1 MMEDVL
7 TLVVGGQTV
16 KEVWL
21 SIEENMLPATKERES
36 WLKDNLFSLK
46 KGSLKLDDFL
56 NKFRGLCDSL
66 AAIGKPLTDDD
77 KVFQLARALGPK
89 YADFKMAM
97 LTKPPYPSL
106 KLFLSALQNHKQT
119 VIAQKNDGKEADP
132 QQAFFGQRGRG
143 KSFQGQG
150 RGFNNNLP
158 LFPGQGRGFN
168 NNFRGRG
175 NYPSNNGHNNMNQSF
190 NMNQSPSNNSLPQ
203 PRFNNNGPN
212 PPPAPKHYST
222 EHTDQ
227 RKHNSKS
234 GIICQICGKTNHSAA
249 VCRHRYDY
257 FTPEEEAPQALAAM
271 NLQDEN
277 DPQLYADS
285 GATAHMVNSIGKLK
299 KFIPYGGSEKT
310 FVGNCQSL
318 HISHIGDTTHG
329 KLNLKDILVVPKLK
343 KNLLSVSKLVDD
355 INCSV
360 EFNSL
365 GFVVKSKE
373 NQDACS
379 VPTIPN
385 VSQWLPTTW
394 TESFNNTSLGH
405 TKVANP
411 NYTATSPN
419 TNEPLFPTPNKVVII
434 EDLHEQSTY
443 LPESPSPN
451 SHQKSPSSNNKT
463 VASADNTHIHMTS
476 EQTLDSDNR
485 APSALNDLSGK
496 LFVELNI
503 SPVKTTESLNTHPML
518 TRNKLKQNPTL
529 ALQID
534 HATVTEPKT
543 LKSALKHPLWLQAMA
558 EELAALHQN
567 KTWTLV
573 PRPHDANVI
582 GSKWVY
588 KTKYR
593 EDGTIDR
600 LKARLVAKGYTQVPS
615 IDFDETFSPVIKP
628 TTIRLVL
635 ALAISSKW
643 LIKQLDVRNAFL
655 HGQLKEIAYMEQPL
669 GFTDQNLPDHVCL
682 LHKSLYGL
690 KQAPCAWFE
699 CLSLALLELGF
710 TSYKADHSLFIFHA
724 NDILILLLVY
734 VDDVI
739 ITENNPDRIQSIIS
753 HLSTWFALK
762 DLGLLSYFLGIE
774 IRRFPGGIFLSQAKY
789 TRDLLTKAALLDC
802 TPNRTPMA
810 VKTQLYDDDQEP
822 IHATHY
828 RSLVGSLQYLTF
840 TRPDI
845 THAVNKVCQH
855 FQSPTKQ
862 DLKAVTRILCYLK
875 GTLDFGLRF
884 LEQSSNQL
892 YAFSESDW
900 AGCLETRRSTTG
912 FCVYLGANLILW
924 CSKKQST
931 VARSTAEAEYRA
943 LSSTTAELTWIL
955 SLLQDIG
962 VSPSHI
968 PHLFCDNTSAIY
980 MTRNPVF
987 HARSKHIK
995 IDVHF
1000 VREKVSQGLLKAT
1013 HVPSLQQAADI
1024 LTKPLGKDL
1033 FFLFQ
1038 HKLGVHSMTRPTLR
1052 GAVKIHCP
1060 PNVEFEQSQHMNH
1073 MQPHESRTNMEKIS
1087 TPTQSHINKASCKPL
1102 ETNMAICI
1110 ALAKGLQQS
1119 SHTIP

>member
-1 MMEDVL
+1 MMMEDVL

-143 KSFQGQG
+143 K
-150 RGFNNNLP
+150 
-158 LFPGQGRGFN
+158 
-168 NNFRGRG
+168 
-175 NYPSNNGHNNMNQSF
+175 
-190 NMNQSPSNNSLPQ
+190 
-203 PRFNNNGPN
+203 
-212 PPPAPKHYST
+212 K
-222 EHTDQ
+222 HTDQ

-285 GATAHMVNSIGKLK
+285 GATAHM
-299 KFIPYGGSEKT
+299 
-310 FVGNCQSL
+310 
-318 HISHIGDTTHG
+318 
-329 KLNLKDILVVPKLK
+329 
-343 KNLLSVSKLVDD
+343 
-355 INCSV
+355 
-360 EFNSL
+360 
-365 GFVVKSKE
+365 E
-373 NQDACS
+373 NQVLAQGTRHGDLYVLNEGGNLAFQTIKRNSENQDLWHKRLGHPSPKILQCFLKFQKQVENQMERKIKIFQSDGGGEFSSIIFQQHLQQSGIIKQTSCPYTPQQNGVAERKHRHIMETALTMLFESSLPLKYWVEAVLTAVYLINKLPQTIIKMHTPHELLFKETPSYNEIKDACS

-669 GFTDQNLPDHVCL
+669 GFTDQNLPDH
-682 LHKSLYGL
+682 
-690 KQAPCAWFE
+690 
-699 CLSLALLELGF
+699 
-710 TSYKADHSLFIFHA
+710 
-724 NDILILLLVY
+724 
-734 VDDVI
+734 
-739 ITENNPDRIQSIIS
+739 
-753 HLSTWFALK
+753 
-762 DLGLLSYFLGIE
+762 

-845 THAVNKVCQH
+845 THAVN
-855 FQSPTKQ
+855 
-862 DLKAVTRILCYLK
+862 
-875 GTLDFGLRF
+875 
-884 LEQSSNQL
+884 
-892 YAFSESDW
+892 
-900 AGCLETRRSTTG
+900 
-912 FCVYLGANLILW
+912 
-924 CSKKQST
+924 KKQST

>member
-1 MMEDVL
+1 
-7 TLVVGGQTV
+7 
-16 KEVWL
+16 
-21 SIEENMLPATKERES
+21 
-36 WLKDNLFSLK
+36 
-46 KGSLKLDDFL
+46 
-56 NKFRGLCDSL
+56 
-66 AAIGKPLTDDD
+66 
-77 KVFQLARALGPK
+77 
-89 YADFKMAM
+89 
-97 LTKPPYPSL
+97 
-106 KLFLSALQNHKQT
+106 
-119 VIAQKNDGKEADP
+119 
-132 QQAFFGQRGRG
+132 
-143 KSFQGQG
+143 
-150 RGFNNNLP
+150 
-158 LFPGQGRGFN
+158 
-168 NNFRGRG
+168 
-175 NYPSNNGHNNMNQSF
+175 MNQSF
-190 NMNQSPSNNSLPQ
+190 NTNQSPSNNSLPQ
-203 PRFNNNGPN
+203 PRFNNNGLN

-257 FTPEEEAPQALAAM
+257 FTPEEEAPQALTAM

-285 GATAHMVNSIGKLK
+285 GATTHMVNSTGKLK
-299 KFIPYGGSEKT
+299 KFIPYGGSDKI
-310 FVGNCQSL
+310 FVGNGQSL

-343 KNLLSVSKLVDD
+343 KNLLSISKLVDD
-355 INCSV
+355 INCFV

-379 VPTIPN
+379 VPTTPN

-394 TESFNNTSLGH
+394 TESFDNTSLGH
-405 TKVANP
+405 IKVANP
-411 NYTATSPN
+411 NYTATFPN
-419 TNEPLFPTPNKVVII
+419 TNEPLSPTPNKVVII
-434 EDLHEQSTY
+434 EDLHEPPTS
-443 LPESPSPN
+443 LPEN
-451 SHQKSPSSNNKT
+451 
-463 VASADNTHIHMTS
+463 
-476 EQTLDSDNR
+476 SDNR
-485 APSALNDLSGK
+485 APSTLNDLSGK

-543 LKSALKHPLWLQAMA
+543 LKFALKHPLWLQAIA
-558 EELAALHQN
+558 EELAALCQN

-600 LKARLVAKGYTQVPS
+600 LKARLVAKGYTQVPG

-635 ALAISSKW
+635 ALATSSKW
-643 LIKQLDVRNAFL
+643 LIKQLDVRNAFP
-655 HGQLKEIAYMEQPL
+655 HGQLKEIAYMEQPP

-690 KQAPCAWFE
+690 KQAPRAWFE

-710 TSYKADHSLFIFHA
+710 TSCKTDPSLFIFHA
-724 NDILILLLVY
+724 NDI
-734 VDDVI
+734 
-739 ITENNPDRIQSIIS
+739 N
-753 HLSTWFALK
+753 
-762 DLGLLSYFLGIE
+762 SYF
-774 IRRFPGGIFLSQAKY
+774 
-789 TRDLLTKAALLDC
+789 
-802 TPNRTPMA
+802 
-810 VKTQLYDDDQEP
+810 V
-822 IHATHY
+822 
-828 RSLVGSLQYLTF
+828 VG
-840 TRPDI
+840 
-845 THAVNKVCQH
+845 
-855 FQSPTKQ
+855 
-862 DLKAVTRILCYLK
+862 
-875 GTLDFGLRF
+875 
-884 LEQSSNQL
+884 
-892 YAFSESDW
+892 
-900 AGCLETRRSTTG
+900 
-912 FCVYLGANLILW
+912 
-924 CSKKQST
+924 
-931 VARSTAEAEYRA
+931 
-943 LSSTTAELTWIL
+943 
-955 SLLQDIG
+955 DIG

-968 PHLFCDNTSAIY
+968 PHLLCDNTTAIY

-987 HARSKHIK
+987 HARSKHIE

-1013 HVPSLQQAADI
+1013 HVPSLQQATDI

-1033 FFLFQ
+1033 FFLFR

-1073 MQPHESRTNMEKIS
+1073 MQPHESRTNMEKN
-1087 TPTQSHINKASCKPL
+1087 QH
-1102 ETNMAICI
+1102 TN
-1110 ALAKGLQQS
+1110 S
-1119 SHTIP
+1119 IPH

>member
-1 MMEDVL
+1 MESLLPTLTFQFGHTMMGCFLPGYVEDVL

-77 KVFQLARALGPK
+77 K
-89 YADFKMAM
+89 
-97 LTKPPYPSL
+97 
-106 KLFLSALQNHKQT
+106 T
-119 VIAQKNDGKEADP
+119 VIGQKNDGKEADP

-143 KSFQGQG
+143 KSFQGQGQG

-212 PPPAPKHYST
+212 LPPAPKHYST
-222 EHTDQ
+222 EHVDQ

-285 GATAHMVNSIGKLK
+285 GATAHM
-299 KFIPYGGSEKT
+299 
-310 FVGNCQSL
+310 
-318 HISHIGDTTHG
+318 
-329 KLNLKDILVVPKLK
+329 
-343 KNLLSVSKLVDD
+343 
-355 INCSV
+355 
-360 EFNSL
+360 
-365 GFVVKSKE
+365 
-373 NQDACS
+373 DACS
-379 VPTIPN
+379 VPTTPN

-405 TKVANP
+405 IEVANP

-419 TNEPLFPTPNKVVII
+419 MNEPLSPTPNKVVII
-434 EDLHEQSTY
+434 EDLHELPTY
-443 LPESPSPN
+443 LPESSSTNSP
-451 SHQKSPSSNNKT
+451 QKSPSSNNKT
-463 VASADNTHIHMTS
+463 AASADNTHIHTTS

-529 ALQID
+529 ALQTD

-582 GSKWVY
+582 GSN
-588 KTKYR
+588 
-593 EDGTIDR
+593 
-600 LKARLVAKGYTQVPS
+600 
-615 IDFDETFSPVIKP
+615 PVIKP

-635 ALAISSKW
+635 ALATSSKW

-655 HGQLKEIAYMEQPL
+655 HGQLKEIAYMEQPP

-690 KQAPCAWFE
+690 KQAPRAWFE

-710 TSYKADHSLFIFHA
+710 TSCKADPSLFIFHA

-739 ITENNPDRIQSIIS
+739 ITGNNPDIIQSIIS
-753 HLSTWFALK
+753 HLSTRFALK

-774 IRRFPGGIFLSQAKY
+774 NRRFPGGIFLSQANY

-810 VKTQLYDDDQEP
+810 VKTQPYDDDQEP

-862 DLKAVTRILCYLK
+862 DLKAITRILRYLK

-892 YAFSESDW
+892 YGFSDFDW

-912 FCVYLGANLILW
+912 FCVYLGANLISW
-924 CSKKQST
+924 CSKKQSI

-962 VSPSHI
+962 VSLSHI
-968 PHLFCDNTSAIY
+968 PHLLCDNTSAIY

-987 HARSKHIK
+987 HARSKHIE

-1013 HVPSLQQAADI
+1013 HVPSLQQAAYI
-1024 LTKPLGKDL
+1024 LTKLLGKDL
-1033 FFLFQ
+1033 FFLFRQ
-1038 HKLGVHSMTRPTLR
+1038 KLGVHSMTRPTLR

-1073 MQPHESRTNMEKIS
+1073 MQPHGSRTNMEKIS

-1119 SHTIP
+1119 SHTIPSHANSPKKDGQPLFKSIFSSYLSQRLVND

>member
-1 MMEDVL
+1 MESLLPTLTFQFGHTMMGCFLPGYVEDVL

-21 SIEENMLPATKERES
+21 SIEENMLPATKE
-36 WLKDNLFSLK
+36 
-46 KGSLKLDDFL
+46 
-56 NKFRGLCDSL
+56 GLCDSL
-66 AAIGKPLTDDD
+66 AAIGKPLTGDD
-77 KVFQLARALGPK
+77 K
-89 YADFKMAM
+89 
-97 LTKPPYPSL
+97 
-106 KLFLSALQNHKQT
+106 T
-119 VIAQKNDGKEADP
+119 VIGQKNDGKEADP

-143 KSFQGQG
+143 KSFQGQGQGQG

-212 PPPAPKHYST
+212 LPPAPKHYST
-222 EHTDQ
+222 EHVDQ

-277 DPQLYADS
+277 DPQLYTDS
-285 GATAHMVNSIGKLK
+285 GATAHMVNN
-299 KFIPYGGSEKT
+299 T
-310 FVGNCQSL
+310 
-318 HISHIGDTTHG
+318 
-329 KLNLKDILVVPKLK
+329 
-343 KNLLSVSKLVDD
+343 VSKLVDD

-379 VPTIPN
+379 VPTTPN

-405 TKVANP
+405 IEVANP

-419 TNEPLFPTPNKVVII
+419 TNEPLSPTPN
-434 EDLHEQSTY
+434 
-443 LPESPSPN
+443 
-451 SHQKSPSSNNKT
+451 KSPSSNNKT
-463 VASADNTHIHMTS
+463 AASADNTHIHTTS

-529 ALQID
+529 ALQTD

-573 PRPHDANVI
+573 PRPHDAN
-582 GSKWVY
+582 
-588 KTKYR
+588 
-593 EDGTIDR
+593 
-600 LKARLVAKGYTQVPS
+600 GYTQVPG
-615 IDFDETFSPVIKP
+615 IDFNETFSPVIKP

-635 ALAISSKW
+635 ALATSSKW

-655 HGQLKEIAYMEQPL
+655 HGQLKEIAYMEQPP

-690 KQAPCAWFE
+690 KQAPRAWFE

-710 TSYKADHSLFIFHA
+710 TSYKADPSLFIFHA

-739 ITENNPDRIQSIIS
+739 ITGNNPDIIQSIIS
-753 HLSTWFALK
+753 HLSTRFALK
-762 DLGLLSYFLGIE
+762 DLGLLSCFLGIE

-810 VKTQLYDDDQEP
+810 VKTQPYDDDQEP

-855 FQSPTKQ
+855 FQSLTKQ
-862 DLKAVTRILCYLK
+862 DLKAITRILRYLK

-892 YAFSESDW
+892 YAFSDSDW

-912 FCVYLGANLILW
+912 FCVYLGANLISW
-924 CSKKQST
+924 CSKKQSI

-962 VSPSHI
+962 VSLSHI
-968 PHLFCDNTSAIY
+968 PHLLCDNTSAIY

-987 HARSKHIK
+987 HARSKHIE

-1000 VREKVSQGLLKAT
+1000 VREKVSQGPLKAT
-1013 HVPSLQQAADI
+1013 HVPSLQQAAYI

-1033 FFLFQ
+1033 FFLFRQ
-1038 HKLGVHSMTRPTLR
+1038 KLGVHSMTRPTLR

-1073 MQPHESRTNMEKIS
+1073 MQPHGSRTNMEKIS

>member
-1 MMEDVL
+1 MESLLPTLTFQFGHTMMGCFLPGYVEDVL

-77 KVFQLARALGPK
+77 K
-89 YADFKMAM
+89 
-97 LTKPPYPSL
+97 
-106 KLFLSALQNHKQT
+106 T
-119 VIAQKNDGKEADP
+119 VIGQKNDGKEADP

-143 KSFQGQG
+143 KSFQGQGQG

-212 PPPAPKHYST
+212 LPPAPKHYST
-222 EHTDQ
+222 EHVDQ

-234 GIICQICGKTNHSAA
+234 GIIYQICGKTNHSAA

-285 GATAHMVNSIGKLK
+285 GVTAHMVNS
-299 KFIPYGGSEKT
+299 T
-310 FVGNCQSL
+310 
-318 HISHIGDTTHG
+318 
-329 KLNLKDILVVPKLK
+329 
-343 KNLLSVSKLVDD
+343 VSKLVDD

-379 VPTIPN
+379 VPTTPN

-405 TKVANP
+405 TEVANP

-419 TNEPLFPTPNKVVII
+419 MNEPLSPTPNKVVII
-434 EDLHEQSTY
+434 EDLHELPTY
-443 LPESPSPN
+443 LPESSSTNSP
-451 SHQKSPSSNNKT
+451 QKSPSSNNKT
-463 VASADNTHIHMTS
+463 AASADNTHIHTTS

-529 ALQID
+529 ALQTD

-573 PRPHDANVI
+573 PRPHDAN
-582 GSKWVY
+582 
-588 KTKYR
+588 
-593 EDGTIDR
+593 
-600 LKARLVAKGYTQVPS
+600 GYTQVPG
-615 IDFDETFSPVIKP
+615 IDFNETFSPVIKP

-635 ALAISSKW
+635 ALATSSKW

-655 HGQLKEIAYMEQPL
+655 HGQLKEIAYMEQPP

-690 KQAPCAWFE
+690 KQAPRAWFE

-710 TSYKADHSLFIFHA
+710 TSCKADPSLFIFHA

-739 ITENNPDRIQSIIS
+739 ITGNNPDIIQSIIS
-753 HLSTWFALK
+753 HLSTRFALK

-774 IRRFPGGIFLSQAKY
+774 NRRFPGGIFLSQANY

-810 VKTQLYDDDQEP
+810 VKTQPYDDDQEP

-862 DLKAVTRILCYLK
+862 DLKAITRILRYLK

-892 YAFSESDW
+892 YAFSDSDW

-912 FCVYLGANLILW
+912 FCVYLGANLISW
-924 CSKKQST
+924 CSKKQSI

-962 VSPSHI
+962 VSLSHI
-968 PHLFCDNTSAIY
+968 PHLLCDNTSAIY

-987 HARSKHIK
+987 HARSKHIE

-1013 HVPSLQQAADI
+1013 HVPSLQQAAYI

-1033 FFLFQ
+1033 FFLFRQ
-1038 HKLGVHSMTRPTLR
+1038 KLGVHSMTRPTLR

-1073 MQPHESRTNMEKIS
+1073 MQPHGSRTNIEKIS